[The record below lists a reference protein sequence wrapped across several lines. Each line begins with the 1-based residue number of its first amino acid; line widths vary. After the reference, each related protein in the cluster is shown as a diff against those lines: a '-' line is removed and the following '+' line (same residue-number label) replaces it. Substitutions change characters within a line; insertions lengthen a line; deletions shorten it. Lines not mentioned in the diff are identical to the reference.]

1 MPGLARQGNHWRG
14 ALLRLITVALMVPA
28 LLFGFSSFMSSMSST
43 HAASVS
49 GRSIIP
55 GHMVPALKGLAPMHA
70 SSANR
75 QLQLAISLKLRNT
88 AALNA
93 LLRAQSDPHS
103 SLYHQYLTP
112 QQFTA
117 MFGPTQASVNQ
128 MVTYLSSEGLHVS
141 SVSSNRLLIDVS
153 GSLTTVE
160 HAFNMSIDDYMFKGR
175 SVYAPTG
182 EPSMPTNMANLVLN
196 ISGLDNVAKYRHA
209 TTQIHAADP
218 AGGFRPADLRTA
230 YDMNPLLSTVDGTG
244 QTTAIFELDGYL
256 PNDVTTYLN
265 DFGLGAAKFS
275 NVFVDG
281 TSNTAGPGAIEVELD
296 MEVVS
301 AITPGANQKIYIGPN
316 STTGVNDTYNKI
328 VTDDIA
334 KVTSTS
340 WGECEAASGNSE
352 LSALD
357 NIFAQAAAQGQTIF
371 AASGDSGA
379 FDCNDNNL
387 AVDSPADD
395 PHVVGV
401 GGTNLQ
407 VGTGSVYGSESVWS
421 NPNDTQRS
429 PNGAGGGGGLS
440 TFFAKPAF
448 QTGPGVDSNTMR
460 HVPDVS
466 ADADPASGYFVFCTA
481 SAAGCPASGNVEVGG
496 TSAAAPL
503 WAGVATDT
511 NAFLASQGKSSLG
524 NVNAELYTLFN
535 TTQSFTAYHDI
546 TVGNNLHFNAT
557 AGYDLA
563 SGIGTPDV
571 WNFARDAAGVSSGG
585 GNNFSL
591 SPNPGSLSIAQ
602 GSSGTSTIS
611 TAVTSGSAATVNL
624 SASVSPAGPTATLNP
639 TSVTAGNASTL
650 TVSVGAAVA
659 AGSYTVTISGTE
671 GSVTQST
678 SVAVTVTA
686 PGGGGGNLV
695 VNPGFENGTS
705 PWIETSSGGF
715 ELITTDDPHTGS
727 SSAFL
732 CGYNNCNDTIR
743 QSITLPS
750 SFTSVTFSYWLAI
763 QTSETTT
770 TTCFDNFK
778 AILRTSS
785 GTTIATVQTRCN
797 LNASGFTQFTF
808 NVTSSL
814 SAFKG
819 QTIQVF
825 FQGTTDSSLITS
837 FFVDDVSLQAS

>member
-1 MPGLARQGNHWRG
+1 MQGIARQWFSRPGR
-14 ALLRLITVALMVPA
+14 LLRLLTVALMVPV
-28 LLFGFSSFMSSMSST
+28 LLFGFSSFMPSAQ
-43 HAASVS
+43 AASSAS
-49 GRSIIP
+49 GWAVIP
-55 GHMVPALKGLAPMHA
+55 GHMVPALKGLTPLRTAA
-70 SSANR
+70 INR
-75 QLQLAISLKLRNT
+75 QLQLAISLKLRN
-88 AALNA
+88 AAQLEE
-93 LLRAQSDPHS
+93 LLREQSDPHS

-128 MVTYLSSEGLHVS
+128 VVAYLNSEGLQVNA
-141 SVSSNRLLIDVS
+141 VSSNRLLIDAS
-153 GSLTTVE
+153 GPLTAVE
-160 HAFNMSIDDYMFKGR
+160 RAFNVSIADYTFKGR
-175 SVYAPTG
+175 GVYAPTR
-182 EPSMPTNMANLVLN
+182 EPSMPAALAGLVLN
-196 ISGLDNVAKYRHA
+196 ISGLDNAAQYRHA
-209 TTQIHAADP
+209 ALDIHAANP
-218 AGGFRPADLRTA
+218 AGGFKPSDLRTA
-230 YDMNPLLSTVDGTG
+230 YDMNPLLSNVDGTG
-244 QTTAIFELDGYL
+244 QTTAIFELDGYK
-256 PNDVTTYLN
+256 PSDVTTYLN
-265 DFGLGAAKFS
+265 NFGLGSAKFS

-301 AITPGANQKIYIGPN
+301 AIAPGANQKIYIGPN
-316 STTGVNDTYNKI
+316 STTGVNDTYNRI
-328 VTDDIA
+328 VTDNLA
-334 KVTSTS
+334 RVTSTS
-340 WGECEAASGNSE
+340 WGLCEADSGTSE

-357 NIFAQAAAQGQTIF
+357 NIFTQAAAQGQTIF

-440 TFFAKPAF
+440 TFFAKPAY

-466 ADADPASGYFVFCTA
+466 ADADPASGYAVFCTV

-535 TTQSFTAYHDI
+535 TSQSFTAYHDI

-557 AGYDLA
+557 TGYDLA

-571 WNFARDAAGVSSGG
+571 WNFARDAAGVTGGG

-611 TAVTSGSAATVNL
+611 TAVTSGSAATISL
-624 SASVSPAGPTATLNP
+624 SASVSPAGPTASLSP
-639 TSVTAGNASTL
+639 TSVTAGNSSTL
-650 TVSVGAAVA
+650 TVSVGSTVA
-659 AGSYTVTISGTE
+659 TGSYTVTVTGTE
-671 GSVTQST
+671 GSVTHST
-678 SVAVTVTA
+678 SVSVTVTA
-686 PGGGGGNLV
+686 AGGGGSGNLV
-695 VNPGFENGTS
+695 KNPGFENGTS
-705 PWIETSSGGF
+705 PWVETSSGGF

-727 SSAFL
+727 FSAFL
-732 CGYNNCNDTIR
+732 CGYNNCRDTIR

-763 QTSETTT
+763 STSETTT
-770 TTCFDNFK
+770 TTCFDNFR
-778 AILRTSS
+778 AILRNSS

-797 LNASGFTQFTF
+797 INASGFTQFTF
-808 NVTSSL
+808 NVTSQL
-814 SAFKG
+814 SSFKG
-819 QTIQVF
+819 QTIQIF

-837 FFVDDVSLQAS
+837 FFVDDVSLQTS